1 MPVNQKKKRR
11 KKKKAKLGCWRDVD
25 WPGSIEDLRFVY
37 QREKSREVIYWWL
50 FLKVGSNDNARSRLM
65 INF

>member
-37 QREKSREVIYWWL
+37 QREKSGGYLLVAIFKGGFER
-50 FLKVGSNDNARSRLM
+50 
-65 INF
+65 